1 MVIVSIVI
9 HVCLGFYSVYCTTF
23 LLSNRI
29 FFSKEMPVWTPREWS
44 FRIDIPVLFF
54 LCGKTCVK
62 WLLSTTCVRVRVGFC
77 RGWYLLL
84 TIKKNYKIKVIRGKL
99 YNKIYQDKVRLLSR
113 RLFSMRFFLLL
124 SSPCRRW
131 GRSLSLSHSY
141 QERFCHL
148 VFFDC
153 VCTIPIT
160 INITNTLQK
169 E

>member
-1 MVIVSIVI
+1 MVVLSIVI

-44 FRIDIPVLFF
+44 FRIDFPVLFF

-84 TIKKNYKIKVIRGKL
+84 TIKKIYKIKVIRGKL

-113 RLFSMRFFLLL
+113 RLFSMRFFATFVPLQKM
-124 SSPCRRW
+124 
-131 GRSLSLSHSY
+131 GTLSLSVS
-141 QERFCHL
+141 FL
-148 VFFDC
+148 PGAVLSSC
-153 VCTIPIT
+153 VLRLCMY
-160 INITNTLQK
+160 NSNYN
-169 E
+169 